1 VPRER
6 AFGTGLDPDPPARI
20 GFQTKGRRS
29 GFRKGASNR
38 RTASKA
44 NPRSPGGK
52 RGGAIRRL
60 LEGEI
65 GAPVTGTESGPLRCS
80 CAAPIAWGFPGIP
93 PVTIPPPGPG
103 DRNRPKSLG
112 RQDVPLPQGQRKG
125 PDSGDAEAA
134 LGALVRGP
142 GDFARATPFE
152 LASGRPCGV
161 WKGPR
166 TRRRP
171 ERRRVRRSGPGAG
184 NSAPSVFCLG
194 IPVRLT
200 LPKKRMHNPSWM
212 LLRERG
218 AFPESP
224 P

>member
-6 AFGTGLDPDPPARI
+6 AIGSGLDPNPPAKI

-29 GFRKGASNR
+29 GFRKEASNR

-60 LEGEI
+60 VEGEI
-65 GAPVTGTESGPLRCS
+65 RAPVTGTESGPLRCS
-80 CAAPIAWGFPGIP
+80 CAAPIAWGFPGFP
-93 PVTIPPPGPG
+93 PATIPPPGPG

-112 RQDVPLPQGQRKG
+112 RRDVPLPHGQRKG

-142 GDFARATPFE
+142 GDFARP
-152 LASGRPCGV
+152 
-161 WKGPR
+161 PR
-166 TRRRP
+166 SSWLRVAP
-171 ERRRVRRSGPGAG
+171 AEIGRVRGPGAVG
-184 NSAPSVFCLG
+184 KGAGSDD
-194 IPVRLT
+194 PVGARGT
-200 LPKKRMHNPSWM
+200 PLP
-212 LLRERG
+212 
-218 AFPESP
+218 AFFASKSRSD
-224 P
+224 